1 MAAVAQSNSVSY
13 DTFEK
18 LVASQNGGQLPS
30 DLDSFY
36 KYIVAQPEGPS
47 DLAAL
52 AATTATKADPASNA
66 ADLTAAPEVKAAGF
80 SNQTSANGSVINL
93 WVYQRVY
100 INALGKTCTINMGGI
115 TPGFPGGATFGT
127 LYYDN
132 ASDLSGDCDVV
143 FTGFITYFAL
153 YFRKNGSLYATYQ
166 SGNVGAA
173 TGVAGGTGSWS

>member
-1 MAAVAQSNSVSY
+1 MAAVAQPNAVSF
-13 DTFEK
+13 DTFER
-18 LVASQNGGQLPS
+18 LVASQNGGALPS
-30 DLDSFY
+30 DLESFY
-36 KYIVAQPEGPS
+36 KYILAQPDGPS
-47 DLAAL
+47 DLASL
-52 AATTATKADPASNA
+52 AATTANQDVTSDA
-66 ADLTAAPEVKAAGF
+66 LPEVKAAGF
-80 SNQTSANGSVINL
+80 MNETSANGSVINL

-127 LYYDN
+127 LYYDD

-153 YFRKNGSLYATYQ
+153 YFRRNNNLFATYQ

-173 TGVAGGTGSWS
+173 TGVAGGTGNWA